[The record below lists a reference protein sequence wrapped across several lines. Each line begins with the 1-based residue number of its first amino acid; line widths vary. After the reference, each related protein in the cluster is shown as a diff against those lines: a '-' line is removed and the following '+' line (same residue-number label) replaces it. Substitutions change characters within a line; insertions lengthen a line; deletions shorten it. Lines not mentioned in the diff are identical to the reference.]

1 MPKLFKIPK
10 TWRKHFAVE
19 VVCYEHSEEVKMQ
32 SKQRTS
38 CRFMTYVT
46 GTRGLSL
53 KSTRLGRRYGKSE
66 ESQKLKKARN
76 YSVSA
81 HKHNCGTIV
90 ERHLRHEQY
99 QKAVVRTRI
108 HADWYGIV

>member
-10 TWRKHFAVE
+10 TWRNILRLRSCAT
-19 VVCYEHSEEVKMQ
+19 SIPEEVKMQ
-32 SKQRTS
+32 SKQRIS

-46 GTRGLSL
+46 GTHGLSL